1 MKTLFALLFLFT
13 LTNYHVVYR
22 NDLRELTVLKTNDS
36 NKVDSIYNSCFG
48 DSINIEIKL
57 NELLSDNKPPYVEIE
72 SGKTY
77 FYCEIKNNK
86 YRKIKLKRRQL

>member
-1 MKTLFALLFLFT
+1 MKLVFSLLFLFT

-22 NDLRELTVLKTNDS
+22 NNSGQLTVLKTND
-36 NKVDSIYNSCFG
+36 NCKVDSIYSSCFG

-57 NELLSDNKPPYVEIE
+57 NELLSDNKPPYIEIE